1 MKRARGWPR
10 WRRSE
15 QDRTG
20 LRGEH
25 GSTLV
30 EFALVAPVLLLLLIG
45 IFDVARIVNAYV
57 TVSHASRE
65 GAHYASLHPTSSE
78 SDVFQNAIAPR
89 IAPLNASTP
98 TPLDVEVNWYDVSA
112 ATFKPFP
119 VPASSPGPK
128 GVPVQVRVQY
138 QYSTVTFFIGSLL
151 GQFGVS
157 QLLTASS
164 TDETIR

>member
-1 MKRARGWPR
+1 MH
-10 WRRSE
+10 
-15 QDRTG
+15 DRTG
-20 LRGEH
+20 LRGDH

-30 EFALVAPVLLLLLIG
+30 EFALVTPMLLLLLIG
-45 IFDVARIVNAYV
+45 IFDVARILNAYV

-78 SDVFQNAIAPR
+78 SDVYVNAIAPR
-89 IAPLNASTP
+89 IAPLNVATP
-98 TPLDVEVNWYDVSA
+98 TPLTVNVRYYDVAA

-119 VPASSPGPK
+119 VPASSPGPR

-151 GQFGVS
+151 GQFGVT
-157 QLLTASS
+157 QVLTTSS